1 MPKIVRLGTN
11 PYRWTIELEDLAN
24 IANVEHFIPRDW
36 ISEDGFLPNEKFVE
50 YAAPLIVGEVKVPYV
65 NGLPQYVV
73 LEKSKVDKVL
83 PARA

>member
-1 MPKIVRLGTN
+1 
-11 PYRWTIELEDLAN
+11 
-24 IANVEHFIPRDW
+24 
-36 ISEDGFLPNEKFVE
+36 
-50 YAAPLIVGEVKVPYV
+50 LIVGEVKVPYV